1 MKSIGIDAIYVY
13 TSELYVDNYDLAKAR
28 NIDPNHFIKGIG
40 IKTFSVKPPNEDYVS
55 QAATAAYRLM
65 KYYGYRPE
73 DFFRIDVATESSLEG
88 SRATVSDVIGML
100 EQVYGKGSF
109 SHILGYEQKFA
120 CASGVERI
128 LESSIWHVADYNPRK
143 YSMVIVS
150 DTAKYNLQTGEEPT
164 QGGAAVA
171 FVISE
176 NPKIADIIPKGF
188 AGSMRYEP
196 GDFRKPD
203 GRTVAIVDGRQSIA
217 SYLNEMKIAWLL
229 YKKQLKKLNLFKLE
243 KDETILDYI
252 SKAIYHNPNM
262 KMVRDAHTS
271 LLLHEWRNLTRFN
284 NIVKDIGE
292 QPKRGNLDD
301 LSFYQT
307 KEYNDYRRKF
317 IKTNDFIDDFDNRI
331 GSSLIAPSYIGNS
344 YSASFGVGL
353 ASMIENDKEN
363 LSNSFALIGG
373 YGSGSKSIIITIK
386 FLDHYKHESRYL
398 DTMNQI
404 KNRIKLNIDEYQDI
418 HSDKI
423 NLESYTKILSKP
435 RFILTSIGKNENEGI
450 RYYSI
455 SE

>member
-1 MKSIGIDAIYVY
+1 
-13 TSELYVDNYDLAKAR
+13 
-28 NIDPNHFIKGIG
+28 
-40 IKTFSVKPPNEDYVS
+40 
-55 QAATAAYRLM
+55 
-65 KYYGYRPE
+65 
-73 DFFRIDVATESSLEG
+73 
-88 SRATVSDVIGML
+88 
-100 EQVYGKGSF
+100 
-109 SHILGYEQKFA
+109 
-120 CASGVERI
+120 
-128 LESSIWHVADYNPRK
+128 
-143 YSMVIVS
+143 
-150 DTAKYNLQTGEEPT
+150 T

-386 FLDHYKHESRYL
+386 FLDDYKHESRYL

-404 KNRIKLNIDEYQDI
+404 KNRIKLNINEYQDI